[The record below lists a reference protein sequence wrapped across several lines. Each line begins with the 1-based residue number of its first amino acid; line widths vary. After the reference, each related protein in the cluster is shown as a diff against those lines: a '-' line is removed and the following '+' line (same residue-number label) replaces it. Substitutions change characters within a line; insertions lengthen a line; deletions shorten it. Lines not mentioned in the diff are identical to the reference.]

1 MVRSYQPPKLGKV
14 LDRSSIFFVAR
25 SYLLVL
31 NSSLLP
37 RPFLYS
43 TVRCYYSF
51 SSLLDRPFSF
61 YNSSLL
67 VFNSS
72 LLHRPFSFYN
82 SSLLPRPFLFF
93 TKSDVLILVNFFVN

>member
-1 MVRSYQPPKLGKV
+1 MVRSYQPPKQGKV
-14 LDRSSIFFVAR
+14 LDRSSIFFAR

-31 NSSLLP
+31 
-37 RPFLYS
+37 
-43 TVRCYYSF
+43 
-51 SSLLDRPFSF
+51 
-61 YNSSLL
+61 
-67 VFNSS
+67 NSS